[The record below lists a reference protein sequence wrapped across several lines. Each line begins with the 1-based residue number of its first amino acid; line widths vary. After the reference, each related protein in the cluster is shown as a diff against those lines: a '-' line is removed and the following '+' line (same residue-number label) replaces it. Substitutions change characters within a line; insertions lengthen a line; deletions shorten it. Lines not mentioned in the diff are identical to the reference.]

1 MRINMLKRRKQVLSN
16 ETTHLKS
23 LRLWPGVVA
32 VILQWLVRF
41 GLPLVVPGDTVNQIG
56 MLGGLLGGLAIIV
69 WWAFFSRAPRIERW
83 GAIVLMICAFF
94 ATSYFLDVSIATS
107 MMGMMFI
114 IYSIPVFCLAFV
126 VWAVA
131 THRLSDRVRRI
142 TMALTILLSIGVLT
156 LIRTNGM
163 TGDGRQD
170 FAWRWTKTAEERLL
184 SQVGDESST
193 HSSVNVATNTAIEWP
208 GFRGAN
214 RDGIIHGVSIKTNWS
229 VTPPVM
235 MWRKPIGP
243 GCSSFAVH
251 GNLFY
256 TQEQRGEYE
265 IVSCYNLTSGQPLW
279 KHSDKIRFYEAHAG
293 PGPRS
298 TPTLVGNRVYTL
310 GATGILNVLD
320 AGSGA
325 VIWSRNA
332 ASDAKVKVLQWGF
345 TSSPLVVGDKVIVAL
360 SGKLAAYDTAS
371 GKPKWFGT
379 DGGESYSSPHLVTI
393 DGVSQVLMM
402 SKSGSE
408 GIEPESGKQLWKY
421 SKPNLCRILQPAMIT
436 GGDFLFADETNGL
449 QRVTVSRAQDKWKV
463 KELWSSK
470 EMKLYFNDFII
481 HKGHAYG
488 FDGPSIACI
497 DIKDGKRNWKGDR
510 YRGWLL
516 LLADQD
522 LLLVLSEKGE
532 LALVQATPEKF
543 KELARIP
550 AIKGKTWNH
559 PVLAGDVLLARNAQE
574 MVAFKLALTGS

>member
-1 MRINMLKRRKQVLSN
+1 MKNNMFKSRKQDLSN
-16 ETTHLKS
+16 ESTQRKS
-23 LRLWPGVVA
+23 LRLWPGVVV
-32 VILQWLVRF
+32 VILQWLIRF
-41 GLPLVVPGDTVNQIG
+41 GLPLAVPGDIYNQIG
-56 MLGGLLGGLAIIV
+56 MFGGILGGLVIIV
-69 WWAFFSRAPRIERW
+69 WWAFFSRAPRVERW
-83 GAIVLMICAFF
+83 GAIVLMICALI
-94 ATSYFLDVSIATS
+94 ATSYFLDASIATS
-107 MMGMMFI
+107 MMGMMFTL
-114 IYSIPVFCLAFV
+114 YSIPVFCLAFV

-131 THRLSDRVRRI
+131 THRLSDSVRRI
-142 TMALTILLSIGVLT
+142 TMALTILLSFGLWT

-184 SQVGDESST
+184 SQAGDESST

-345 TSSPLVVGDKVIVAL
+345 TSSPLVFDDKVIVAL
-360 SGKLAAYDTAS
+360 SGKLAAYDTES
-371 GKPKWFGT
+371 GKPKWFGA
-379 DGGESYSSPHLVTI
+379 DGGDSYSSPHLVTI

-421 SKPNLCRILQPAMIT
+421 SKPNLCRILQPAIIT
-436 GGDFLFADETNGL
+436 GGDLLFADETSGV
-449 QRVTVSRAQDKWKV
+449 QRVTVSHAQNKWNV
-463 KELWSSK
+463 KELWSSE

-574 MVAFKLALTGS
+574 MVAFKLTLTGS

>member
-1 MRINMLKRRKQVLSN
+1 
-16 ETTHLKS
+16 
-23 LRLWPGVVA
+23 
-32 VILQWLVRF
+32 
-41 GLPLVVPGDTVNQIG
+41 
-56 MLGGLLGGLAIIV
+56 
-69 WWAFFSRAPRIERW
+69 
-83 GAIVLMICAFF
+83 
-94 ATSYFLDVSIATS
+94 
-107 MMGMMFI
+107 
-114 IYSIPVFCLAFV
+114 
-126 VWAVA
+126 
-131 THRLSDRVRRI
+131 
-142 TMALTILLSIGVLT
+142 
-156 LIRTNGM
+156 M

-184 SQVGDESST
+184 SQTGDDSST
-193 HSSVNVATNTAIEWP
+193 HTSVNIASNTAIEWP

-214 RDGIIHGVSIKTNWS
+214 RDGIIHGIQIKTNWS
-229 VTPPVM
+229 VAPPVM

-251 GNLFY
+251 GNIFY
-256 TQEQRGEYE
+256 TQEQRGEE
-265 IVSCYNLTSGQPLW
+265 EMVSCYNLTTGQPLW

-320 AGSGA
+320 ASSGA

-345 TSSPLVVGDKVIVAL
+345 TGSPLVYGDKVIVAL

-371 GKPKWFGT
+371 GKPKWFST
-379 DGGESYSSPHLVTI
+379 DGGDSYSSPHLATI
-393 DGVSQVLMM
+393 DGVSQVLLM
-402 SKSGSE
+402 SKSGAQSIDPTTGE
-408 GIEPESGKQLWKY
+408 QLWKY
-421 SKPNLCRILQPAMIT
+421 SWPLTYDRILQPAEIKT
-436 GGDFLFADETNGL
+436 GDFLFANETVGL
-449 QRVTVSRAQDKWKV
+449 SRVTVSNIQGKWTV
-463 KELWSSK
+463 KKLWTSE

-516 LLADQD
+516 LLANQD
-522 LLLVLSEKGE
+522 LLIVLSEKGD
-532 LALVQATPEKF
+532 LALVQATSEKF
-543 KELARIP
+543 KEVARIP

-559 PVLAGDVLLARNAQE
+559 PVLVGDVLLARNAEE
-574 MVAFKLALTGS
+574 MVAFKLSLEGS